1 MTWLASSAWCGS
13 GEGDAPTVT
22 DRLPGTSEGIARAAA
37 ILRDGGLVAFPT
49 DTVYGVACAASRPEA
64 VAAIFSLKRRPA
76 ERQIPMLV
84 GSVEEIPADEWVV
97 EERARLL
104 ADRFW
109 PGPLTLV
116 IPSRDGDG
124 SQAFR
129 APDHPVALALIEA
142 AGPLFTTSANI
153 SDEPDTLD
161 ADDVLIAFATQ
172 NDALAGVID
181 GGRVPGGVA
190 STVLDLTAAP
200 AAVLRDGPIRRQTL
214 AEHVELAASPV
225 D

>member
-1 MTWLASSAWCGS
+1 
-13 GEGDAPTVT
+13 VT
-22 DRLPGTSEGIARAAA
+22 DRLAATEAGIERAAA

-64 VAAIFSLKRRPA
+64 VDAIFALKRRPA

-84 GSVEEIPADEWVV
+84 TGVDDIVPGDWAADTRL
-97 EERARLL
+97 RAL
-104 ADRFW
+104 AERFW

-116 IPSRDGDG
+116 VPSPDGSR

-129 APDHPVALALIEA
+129 APDHVVALALISA
-142 AGPLFTTSANI
+142 AGPLFTTSANV

-172 NDALAGVID
+172 ADALAAVVD

-190 STVLDLTAAP
+190 STVLDLTGTPARILRVGPVGRDLLAP
-200 AAVLRDGPIRRQTL
+200 V
-214 AEHVELAASPV
+214 VELHP
-225 D
+225 